1 MRGRATSGDDAEPAP
16 GPSTVTIDAAPG
28 SPQSQSPEPGG
39 LKHPARRHEKRS
51 WRAVLFAPVGDG
63 QTRRRG
69 SDAFRLGTAVI
80 AIVICWIVT
89 KANSKSEHSIATT
102 LASAPNGLHWLI
114 NTIWWVGSVGIIVLV
129 AGLAVSSRRWTAVRD
144 IGISG
149 LGAWV
154 VCVVLVEVLGSN
166 GGRPP
171 TSSYG
176 VFDMGFPVARV
187 AATVGVA
194 TAAFPYLSR
203 WLLRSVETAIAL
215 FSVATVMNHT
225 GLPVA
230 VVASLAV
237 GWGMTALVHLI
248 FGSPLGLPSVAEVS
262 TLLGDLEITASDIA
276 PVSAQEWGVGR
287 FHSQVG
293 GSNVDISVYGRDAAD
308 AQLLAKTMRFLF
320 YRDSGPTLTLTRR
333 QQVEHEAYLMLMAE
347 RAGARVPEVLAA
359 GGAGPAN
366 DALLVSR
373 PPVGRFLAEFRPYVP
388 PSPPPVPA
396 VAVSKDKAEKEKEK
410 AEKKEKRRKR
420 KTGGFKD
427 DAGSGPSHGVESDAS
442 SGGHG
447 AGDATVLALQPTDG
461 GVSRVGTGA
470 KPTSDFSADSGTEE
484 FGTEPSPQAAVEA
497 ALPESSL
504 PLIDDA
510 ALDEIFGQVVTL
522 QLSGMAH
529 GAISTQTIVVDD
541 DNHAGLTDFRSASTA
556 ATDEQLSRD
565 IAAAMAAV
573 SIVAGP
579 ERTVASAVRALP
591 PATVTAALPFL
602 QKAAFDTKA
611 AKAVRGKKPILNAVR
626 EQGAAAVGVE
636 VPKLIEPRRVS
647 WVTLAMVIGTL
658 VGGWALIGV
667 LVNVGKSWN
676 TIQGADWA
684 WVALVFVFAQ
694 AAYPAIAIT
703 TVGSVTDPLPYGRTL
718 ALELSDT
725 FVALA
730 GGSMAVLATR
740 VRFFQQEGYTPTVAV
755 SSGVLVSTASW
766 IVKGALFL
774 IAVPFAL
781 SNLHFS
787 QTESSS
793 TGSDGSN
800 GHLVWLIIIIVVAVG
815 IVLGLVF
822 AVPRWRRLA
831 ADKLRPRASEV
842 LAHLK
847 ILATHPKNL
856 IEIFGGNVAAQ
867 IFVALALGAA
877 LHAFGDHLGLA
888 TLLVVLTLASM
899 LGGMSPVPGGMG
911 VVEAGMILCLQ
922 AAGISQNDAVAAT
935 FVQRLFTAYLPPI
948 WGWFVLVWMRKKEYL

>member
-1 MRGRATSGDDAEPAP
+1 MTAGTTRGDGEAVSAGSMATIVEATGPQRPTVKEP
-16 GPSTVTIDAAPG
+16 
-28 SPQSQSPEPGG
+28 
-39 LKHPARRHEKRS
+39 KHPARRHEKRS
-51 WRAVLFAPVGDG
+51 WRALFFAPVGDG

-69 SDAFRLGTAVI
+69 SDAFRLGSAVM
-80 AIVICWIVT
+80 AVVLCWVVT
-89 KANSKSEHSIATT
+89 RANSKSEHSIATT

-114 NTIWWVGSVGIIVLV
+114 STIWWVGSVGIIILIAVL
-129 AGLAVSSRRWTAVRD
+129 ALISRRWSAVRD
-144 IGISG
+144 VGISG
-149 LGAWV
+149 LAAWL
-154 VCVVLVEVLGSN
+154 VCVILVAVLGTT

-171 TSSYG
+171 TG
-176 VFDMGFPVARV
+176 ALGAFNLGFPVARV

-203 WLLRSVETAIAL
+203 WLQRTVETAIVLLA
-215 FSVATVMNHT
+215 VATVMNHT

-262 TLLGDLEITASDIA
+262 KLLADLEIAASDVT
-276 PVSAQEWGVGR
+276 PVAEQEWGVGK
-287 FHSQVG
+287 FHGQVE
-293 GSNVDISVYGRDAAD
+293 GSNVDVSVYGRDAAD

-366 DALLVSR
+366 DALLISK
-373 PPVGRFLAEFRPYVP
+373 PPTGRSLAEFEAYVLPTP
-388 PSPPPVPA
+388 PPPPVSAKAEERAKKKQDKAAKKKHRRWRPGA
-396 VAVSKDKAEKEKEK
+396 TDASAVSEA
-410 AEKKEKRRKR
+410 
-420 KTGGFKD
+420 
-427 DAGSGPSHGVESDAS
+427 SGECDPGAS
-442 SGGHG
+442 SG
-447 AGDATVLALQPTDG
+447 
-461 GVSRVGTGA
+461 
-470 KPTSDFSADSGTEE
+470 ADSGLQASGDALGRASTGEHVSL
-484 FGTEPSPQAAVEA
+484 GAPLTRNDPLGAEPGSRAPSAEPPAPV
-497 ALPESSL
+497 
-504 PLIDDA
+504 IDDG
-510 ALDEIFGQVVTL
+510 ALDEIFGQVLTL
-522 QLSGMAH
+522 QSSGMAH
-529 GAISTQTIVVDD
+529 GSISTQTIVVDE
-541 DNHAGLTDFRSASTA
+541 DNHAGLIDFRSATTA

-565 IAAAMAAV
+565 VAAAMAAA

-579 ERTVASAVRALP
+579 ERTVASAVRSFP

-602 QKAAFDTKA
+602 QKAALDTKA

-636 VPKLIEPRRVS
+636 VPKLIEPRRIS
-647 WVTLAMVIGTL
+647 WVTLAMVVGTL

-667 LVNVGKSWN
+667 LVNVGKSWD
-676 TIQGADWA
+676 TIEGANWA

-774 IAVPFAL
+774 IAIPFAL

-793 TGSDGSN
+793 TSSDGGN
-800 GHLVWLIIIIVVAVG
+800 GHLVWLIIVIVIAVG
-815 IVLGLVF
+815 VVLGLVF

-831 ADKLRPRASEV
+831 ADKLRPRASEM

-922 AAGISQNDAVAAT
+922 AAGISQSDAVAAT

-948 WGWFVLVWMRKKEYL
+948 WGWFVLVWMRRKEYL